1 MAVPDG
7 SPHTE
12 GSELTKEVFRWDQRL
27 FTVLLRLPGLGEK
40 VSSIERAS
48 RIGSRY
54 TIGDDVVS
62 SLCEATGGN
71 AIVVMIIIVYCLFE
85 VWLIF

>member
-1 MAVPDG
+1 MAIPDG

-12 GSELTKEVFRWDQRL
+12 GSELTKDVFRWDQRL

-48 RIGSRY
+48 RMGNRY
-54 TIGDDVVS
+54 TIGDDMVS
-62 SLCEATGGN
+62 SLCEATGGK
-71 AIVVMIIIVYCLFE
+71 VVFVIQGSPQAYD
-85 VWLIF
+85 